1 MKVQAGL
8 LVVLLLA
15 ACGTKDAAAPAPAAA
30 PAAEPAAA
38 PKPTGPAVCPAGM
51 TMVKAGSFVMGSP
64 ETEPT
69 RAKDEVQHKVTL
81 TRDFCISTTE
91 VTQADWKAVMGSNPS
106 TFAACGDNCPVESV
120 TWIEAMA
127 YANAKSGK
135 EGRDICLPAGGFV
148 GLDCTG
154 FRLPTEAE
162 WEFAARAGTTTAVYA
177 GDLVVTAPTNAAVL
191 EPIAWYGGNSGA
203 AYEGAADCAFW
214 KGAATPAT
222 KCGTHPV
229 GTKQAN
235 GLGLHDMF
243 GNVWEWTLDWA
254 GPFAGDA
261 TDPTGAEK
269 GSRRVL
275 RGGGWS
281 SEVKHARAAN
291 RGDGPPGSKGPF
303 IGFRLVTL
311 PLPPK
316 G

>member
-15 ACGTKDAAAPAPAAA
+15 G
-30 PAAEPAAA
+30 
-38 PKPTGPAVCPAGM
+38 
-51 TMVKAGSFVMGSP
+51 FVMGSP

-154 FRLPTEAE
+154 YRLPTEAE

-177 GDLVVTAPTNAAVL
+177 GDLVVTAPKNAAVL

-214 KGAATPAT
+214 KGAATPAK

>member
-1 MKVQAGL
+1 M
-8 LVVLLLA
+8 
-15 ACGTKDAAAPAPAAA
+15 
-30 PAAEPAAA
+30 
-38 PKPTGPAVCPAGM
+38 
-51 TMVKAGSFVMGSP
+51 
-64 ETEPT
+64 
-69 RAKDEVQHKVTL
+69 
-81 TRDFCISTTE
+81 
-91 VTQADWKAVMGSNPS
+91 
-106 TFAACGDNCPVESV
+106 
-120 TWIEAMA
+120 
-127 YANAKSGK
+127 
-135 EGRDICLPAGGFV
+135 
-148 GLDCTG
+148 
-154 FRLPTEAE
+154 
-162 WEFAARAGTTTAVYA
+162 
-177 GDLVVTAPTNAAVL
+177 VTAPKNAAVL

-214 KGAATPAT
+214 KGAATPAK

>member
-1 MKVQAGL
+1 MKVYAGL
-8 LVVLLLA
+8 MGAVLLAGCGNKASSPA
-15 ACGTKDAAAPAPAAA
+15 APTPAEGSSQAAPAQVLP
-30 PAAEPAAA
+30 P
-38 PKPTGPAVCPAGM
+38 VCPAGM
-51 TMVKAGSFVMGSP
+51 TLVKAGSFVMGSP
-64 ETEPT
+64 ETEPA

-91 VTQADWKAVMGSNPS
+91 VTQAEWKAVMGSNPS
-106 TFAACGDNCPVESV
+106 AFAACGENCPVESV
-120 TWIEAMA
+120 TWVEAMA
-127 YANAKSGK
+127 FANAKSGK
-135 EGRDICLPAGGFV
+135 EGRDICLPAGGFK

-154 FRLPTEAE
+154 YRLPTEAE
-162 WEFAARAGTTTAVYA
+162 WEYAARAGTTTAVYA
-177 GDLVVTAPTNAAVL
+177 GDLVVTAPKNAAVL
-191 EPIAWYGGNSGA
+191 EPIAWYGGNSGVTYA
-203 AYEGAADCAFW
+203 GAADCAAW
-214 KGAATPAT
+214 TGTATPA
-222 KCGTHPV
+222 KSCGTHPV
-229 GTKQAN
+229 GGKQPNAW
-235 GLGLHDMF
+235 GLHDMF

-254 GPFAGDA
+254 GPYAGDA

-303 IGFRLVTL
+303 IGFRLVAL